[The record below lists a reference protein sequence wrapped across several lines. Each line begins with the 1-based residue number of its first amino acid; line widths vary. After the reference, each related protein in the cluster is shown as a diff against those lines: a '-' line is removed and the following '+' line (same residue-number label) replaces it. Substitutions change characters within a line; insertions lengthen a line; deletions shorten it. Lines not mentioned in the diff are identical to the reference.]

1 MCEFCTQHGE
11 GKKWYLRMENYSCD
25 LLDQDGRREY
35 MIEFLNGFER
45 RVPPEIAQV
54 EALAHTPLARPMRW
68 FLTRRQKSNHFGQAI
83 PIEDVERLLGLVTG
97 VIRLPC
103 VCRRVTAGTPNA
115 RYCYGLTLDKRLRE
129 SLDDSLSLEILTPQ
143 QALESLRKLDK
154 EGLVHSVW
162 TFKTPYI
169 GGLCNCDQD
178 CMAFRITHERRYFQN
193 MFRAEYVA
201 AVDPEACNGCRACLR
216 QCQFGALRYSSASKR
231 VRVDPRAC
239 YGCGVCRAVCQR
251 EAIALHPRE
260 QVKLAAGI
268 W

>member
-11 GKKWYLRMENYSCD
+11 GKKWYLRMENYSAD
-25 LLDQDGRREY
+25 LLDQDRRREY

-45 RVPPEIAQV
+45 RIPPEIAQM
-54 EALAHTPLARPMRW
+54 ERLARTPLARPMRW
-68 FLTRRQKSNHFGQAI
+68 FLTRSQKPNHFGQAV
-83 PIEDVERLLGLVTG
+83 PIEDVERILGLVPG

-103 VCRRVTAGTPNA
+103 VCRRVTAGVPEA
-115 RYCYGLTLDKRLRE
+115 RYCYGLTLDERLRE

-143 QALESLRKLDK
+143 QALDSLRKLDQD
-154 EGLVHSVW
+154 GLVHSVW

-178 CMAFRITHERRYFQN
+178 CMAYRITHERRYFQN

-201 AVDPEACNGCRACLR
+201 AVEPQACNGCRVCLR
-216 QCQFGALRYSSASKR
+216 QCQFGAMRYSSANKK
-231 VRVDPRAC
+231 VIVDPRAC
-239 YGCGVCRAVCQR
+239 YGCGVCRAACQR
-251 EAIALHPRE
+251 DAIALTPRAE
-260 QVKLAAGI
+260 HALAANI

>member
-11 GKKWYLRMENYSCD
+11 GKKWYLRVENYSRE

-35 MIEFLNGFER
+35 MAEFLNGFER

-54 EALAHTPLARPMRW
+54 EALSRTPLAWPMRL
-68 FLTRRQKSNHFGQAI
+68 FLTRRQKLNHFGQVI
-83 PIEDVERLLGLVTG
+83 PLEEVERILGLVAG

-103 VCRRVTAGTPNA
+103 VCRKVTAGRTDA
-115 RYCYGLTLDKRLRE
+115 RYCYGLTLDDRLRE
-129 SLDDSLSLEILTPQ
+129 SLDDSLSLEVLNPPE
-143 QALESLRKLDK
+143 ALDSLRKLDK
-154 EGLVHSVW
+154 EGLVHSIW

-201 AVDPEACNGCRACLR
+201 TVEAEACNGCRICLR
-216 QCQFGALRYSSASKR
+216 QCQFGAMRYSSANKK
-231 VRVDPRAC
+231 VLIDPRAC
-239 YGCGVCRAVCQR
+239 YGCGVCRAACQR
-251 EAIALHPRE
+251 EAIRLQPRAS
-260 QVKLAAGI
+260 VPVAAGI